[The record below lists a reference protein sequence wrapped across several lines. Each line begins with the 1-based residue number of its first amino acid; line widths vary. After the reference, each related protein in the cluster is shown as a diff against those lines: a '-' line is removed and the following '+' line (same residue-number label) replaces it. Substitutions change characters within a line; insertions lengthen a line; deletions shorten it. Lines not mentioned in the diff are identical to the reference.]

1 MVPHTNLA
9 SALVE
14 KGLLREAADHYE
26 KALQF
31 EPDSILALNNLAW
44 LMSVGPDDSLRNNAL
59 GLKLALKAN
68 ELSNNTNA
76 LSMRA
81 LAAAYAQ
88 AGQFE
93 KAIDTAQRGAEI
105 ADRQGKQTLARK
117 IMEDVDLYQRH
128 EPLRDPALRNAQ

>member
-1 MVPHTNLA
+1 MNHL
-9 SALVE
+9 E
-14 KGLLREAADHYE
+14 E
-26 KALQF
+26 
-31 EPDSILALNNLAW
+31 
-44 LMSVGPDDSLRNNAL
+44 DDS
-59 GLKLALKAN
+59 
-68 ELSNNTNA
+68 NA

-93 KAIDTAQRGAEI
+93 KAIDTAQRAAEI